1 VLCADSRAIGH
12 SAQLRKQATLFDF
25 QTKEEQF
32 LNCALARRLNE
43 EGHLPKSVVS
53 AMLSFEQRHT
63 LAESVI
69 RLLETFRD
77 DLFPGVA
84 TWESFGLLLILHR
97 IAHMNQ
103 LGRAANASALA
114 WSTGIPRTTVRR
126 RLAELRRTG
135 IIEQRGSCYLLSA
148 TFMNHARL
156 LRGFKRRREMVRHLS
171 KYLAETAN

>member
-1 VLCADSRAIGH
+1 
-12 SAQLRKQATLFDF
+12 
-25 QTKEEQF
+25 
-32 LNCALARRLNE
+32 
-43 EGHLPKSVVS
+43 
-53 AMLSFEQRHT
+53 MLSFEQRHT
-63 LAESVI
+63 LADSVI

-84 TWESFGLLLILHR
+84 TWESFALFLILHR

-148 TFMNHARL
+148 TFMNHPHL

-171 KYLAETAN
+171 KYLAETAS